1 MKSSKM
7 FLLVCALVIYG
18 IITAVVCAA
27 IWNDE
32 ASNLF
37 DVAAGLLFAA
47 NAYAIYRAAK
57 SIEKTIKENGG
68 IE

>member
-7 FLLVCALVIYG
+7 FLLVGALFIYG
-18 IITAVVCAA
+18 IITAVVCGA
-27 IWNDE
+27 IWSDK
-32 ASNLF
+32 AGNLF
-37 DVAAGLLFAA
+37 DVIAGLLFVA

-68 IE
+68 IK